1 MESTLWMGDIEPW
14 MTREIIL
21 ESFFE
26 YGLKPSKIKMIKDHQ
41 FNSIKNYCFV
51 NFDSITEANK
61 AIISL
66 NGKNIPKTNINF
78 KLNWANK
85 HCEMNRNLYVGNLP
99 NDIDDLQLFNIFK
112 EKYQSIHHVSIM
124 TDNGQSKGY
133 GFIQFT
139 DKYDYDKCLKE
150 MNGFIF
156 HNNAIKVKERKKK
169 NEDKNI
175 EEKDI
180 NKTKINI
187 KNNSYKINNIINNNT
202 KINLNKRKNNKE
214 LKINE
219 NNINNYYSKKN
230 NYYMNNPKNY
240 YINQININNI
250 ASFYPKIKT
259 EEDISR
265 TDNETTFSSLEKDQD
280 LLSSSNSNSSIHKN
294 RKFSDN
300 IDLLESDDEK
310 VLNQKIQESVDKM
323 FEHYKYTSSPG
334 DSKYF

>member
-26 YGLKPSKIKMIKDHQ
+26 CGLKPSSIKMIKDHQ

-150 MNGFIF
+150 MNGYVIKGK
-156 HNNAIKVKERKKK
+156 AIIIRERKKK
-169 NEDKNI
+169 KND
-175 EEKDI
+175 E
-180 NKTKINI
+180 
-187 KNNSYKINNIINNNT
+187 KNNNNMNNVYRFNKMNRPINNTSSNNIISSKQFINNNIYNIT
-202 KINLNKRKNNKE
+202 KNQNISE
-214 LKINE
+214 
-219 NNINNYYSKKN
+219 INNSIFVRN
-230 NYYMNNPKNY
+230 NNSGIIPFFSQNNE
-240 YINQININNI
+240 INKFN
-250 ASFYPKIKT
+250 SED
-259 EEDISR
+259 EED
-265 TDNETTFSSLEKDQD
+265 
-280 LLSSSNSNSSIHKN
+280 LSSSNSSSSNIEK

-300 IDLLESDDEK
+300 LDLIVKDDHN
-310 VLNQKIQESVDKM
+310 VLNRKIQESVDKL
-323 FEHYKYTSSPG
+323 FEHYKYIAKNSEILKMIVYYGSNNCSFS
-334 DSKYF
+334 DNIYF

>member
-21 ESFFE
+21 GSFFE
-26 YGLKPSKIKMIKDHQ
+26 YGLKPSSIKMIKDHQ

-150 MNGFIF
+150 MNGYVIKGK
-156 HNNAIKVKERKKK
+156 AIIIRERKKK
-169 NEDKNI
+169 KND
-175 EEKDI
+175 EK
-180 NKTKINI
+180 NNNNMNNVYRFNKINRP
-187 KNNSYKINNIINNNT
+187 INNTSSNNNISSKQFINNNIYNIT
-202 KINLNKRKNNKE
+202 KNQNISE
-214 LKINE
+214 
-219 NNINNYYSKKN
+219 INNSIFLRN
-230 NYYMNNPKNY
+230 NNNSCMNPFFSQNNE
-240 YINQININNI
+240 INKFN
-250 ASFYPKIKT
+250 SED
-259 EEDISR
+259 EED
-265 TDNETTFSSLEKDQD
+265 
-280 LLSSSNSNSSIHKN
+280 LSSSNSSSSNIEK

-300 IDLLESDDEK
+300 LDLIVKDDHNA
-310 VLNQKIQESVDKM
+310 LNRKIQESVDKL
-323 FEHYKYTSSPG
+323 FEHYKYIAKNSEILKMIVYYGSNNCSFS
-334 DSKYF
+334 DNIYF

>member
-1 MESTLWMGDIEPW
+1 MSMESTLWMGDIEPW

-21 ESFFE
+21 GSFFE
-26 YGLKPSKIKMIKDHQ
+26 YGLKPSSIKMIKDHQ

-150 MNGFIF
+150 MNGYVIKGK
-156 HNNAIKVKERKKK
+156 AIIIRERKKK
-169 NEDKNI
+169 KND
-175 EEKDI
+175 EK
-180 NKTKINI
+180 NNNNMNNVYRFNKINR
-187 KNNSYKINNIINNNT
+187 SINNTSSNNNISSKQFINNNIYNIT
-202 KINLNKRKNNKE
+202 KNQNISE
-214 LKINE
+214 
-219 NNINNYYSKKN
+219 INNSIFVRN
-230 NYYMNNPKNY
+230 NNNSCMNPFFSQNNE
-240 YINQININNI
+240 INKFN
-250 ASFYPKIKT
+250 SED
-259 EEDISR
+259 EED
-265 TDNETTFSSLEKDQD
+265 
-280 LLSSSNSNSSIHKN
+280 LSSSNSSSSNIEK

-300 IDLLESDDEK
+300 LDLIVKDDHNA
-310 VLNQKIQESVDKM
+310 LNRKIQESVDKL
-323 FEHYKYTSSPG
+323 FEHYKYIAKNSEILKMIVYYGSNNCSFS
-334 DSKYF
+334 DNIYF

>member
-21 ESFFE
+21 GSFFE
-26 YGLKPSKIKMIKDHQ
+26 YGLKPSSIKMIKDHQ

-112 EKYQSIHHVSIM
+112 EKYQGIHHVSIM

-150 MNGFIF
+150 MNGYVIKGK
-156 HNNAIKVKERKKK
+156 AIIIRERKKK
-169 NEDKNI
+169 KND
-175 EEKDI
+175 EK
-180 NKTKINI
+180 NNNNMNNVYRFNKINRP
-187 KNNSYKINNIINNNT
+187 INNTSSNNNISSKQFINNNIYNIT
-202 KINLNKRKNNKE
+202 KNQNISE
-214 LKINE
+214 
-219 NNINNYYSKKN
+219 INNSIFDRN
-230 NYYMNNPKNY
+230 NNNGMN
-240 YINQININNI
+240 QFFSINNEI
-250 ASFYPKIKT
+250 NKYNSED
-259 EEDISR
+259 EED
-265 TDNETTFSSLEKDQD
+265 
-280 LLSSSNSNSSIHKN
+280 LSSSNSSSSNIEK

-300 IDLLESDDEK
+300 LDLIVKDDHNA
-310 VLNQKIQESVDKM
+310 LNRKIQESVDKL
-323 FEHYKYTSSPG
+323 FEHYKYIAKNSEILKMIVYYGSNNCSFS
-334 DSKYF
+334 DNIYF

>member
-21 ESFFE
+21 GSFFE
-26 YGLKPSKIKMIKDHQ
+26 YGLKPSSIKMIKDHQ

-150 MNGFIF
+150 MNGYVIKGK
-156 HNNAIKVKERKKK
+156 AIIIRERKKK
-169 NEDKNI
+169 KND
-175 EEKDI
+175 EK
-180 NKTKINI
+180 NNNNMNNAYRFNKINRPI
-187 KNNSYKINNIINNNT
+187 NNTSSNNNISSKQFINNNIYNITKNQNISKINNSIFVRNNNSGIIPFFSQNNE
-202 KINLNKRKNNKE
+202 INKFNSE
-214 LKINE
+214 D
-219 NNINNYYSKKN
+219 
-230 NYYMNNPKNY
+230 
-240 YINQININNI
+240 
-250 ASFYPKIKT
+250 
-259 EEDISR
+259 EED
-265 TDNETTFSSLEKDQD
+265 
-280 LLSSSNSNSSIHKN
+280 LSSSNSSSSNIEK

-300 IDLLESDDEK
+300 LDLIVKDDHN
-310 VLNQKIQESVDKM
+310 VLNRKIQESVDKL
-323 FEHYKYTSSPG
+323 FEHYKYIAKNSEILKMIVYYGSNNCSFS
-334 DSKYF
+334 DNIYF

>member
-1 MESTLWMGDIEPW
+1 MSMESTLWMGDIEPW

-26 YGLKPSKIKMIKDHQ
+26 YGLKPSSIKMIKDHQ

-85 HCEMNRNLYVGNLP
+85 HCEMNRDLYVGNLP

-150 MNGFIF
+150 MNGYVIKGK
-156 HNNAIKVKERKKK
+156 AIIIRERKKK
-169 NEDKNI
+169 KND
-175 EEKDI
+175 EK
-180 NKTKINI
+180 NNNNMNNAYRFNKINRPI
-187 KNNSYKINNIINNNT
+187 NNTSSNNNISSKQFINNNIYNITKNQNISKINNSIFVRNNNSGIIPFFSQNNE
-202 KINLNKRKNNKE
+202 INKFNSE
-214 LKINE
+214 D
-219 NNINNYYSKKN
+219 
-230 NYYMNNPKNY
+230 
-240 YINQININNI
+240 
-250 ASFYPKIKT
+250 
-259 EEDISR
+259 EED
-265 TDNETTFSSLEKDQD
+265 
-280 LLSSSNSNSSIHKN
+280 LSSSNSSSSNIEK

-300 IDLLESDDEK
+300 LDLIVKDDHNA
-310 VLNQKIQESVDKM
+310 LNRKIQESVDKL
-323 FEHYKYTSSPG
+323 FEHYKYIAKNSEILKMIVYYGSNNCSFS
-334 DSKYF
+334 DNIYF

>member
-26 YGLKPSKIKMIKDHQ
+26 YGLKPSSIKMIKDHQ

-85 HCEMNRNLYVGNLP
+85 HCEMNRDLYVGNLP

-150 MNGFIF
+150 MNGYVIKGK
-156 HNNAIKVKERKKK
+156 AIIIRERKKK
-169 NEDKNI
+169 KND
-175 EEKDI
+175 EK
-180 NKTKINI
+180 NNNNMNNVYRFNKINRPI
-187 KNNSYKINNIINNNT
+187 NNTSSNNNISSKQFINNNIYNITKNQNISKINNSIFVRNNNSGIIPFFSQNNE
-202 KINLNKRKNNKE
+202 INKFNSE
-214 LKINE
+214 D
-219 NNINNYYSKKN
+219 
-230 NYYMNNPKNY
+230 
-240 YINQININNI
+240 
-250 ASFYPKIKT
+250 
-259 EEDISR
+259 EED
-265 TDNETTFSSLEKDQD
+265 
-280 LLSSSNSNSSIHKN
+280 LSSSNSSSSNIEK

-300 IDLLESDDEK
+300 LDLIVKDDHNA
-310 VLNQKIQESVDKM
+310 LNRKIQESVDKL
-323 FEHYKYTSSPG
+323 FEHYKYIAKNSEILKMIVYYGSNNCSFS
-334 DSKYF
+334 DNIYF

>member
-1 MESTLWMGDIEPW
+1 
-14 MTREIIL
+14 
-21 ESFFE
+21 
-26 YGLKPSKIKMIKDHQ
+26 MIKDHQ

-150 MNGFIF
+150 MNGYVIKGK
-156 HNNAIKVKERKKK
+156 AIIIRERKKK
-169 NEDKNI
+169 KND
-175 EEKDI
+175 EK
-180 NKTKINI
+180 NNNNMNNVYRFNKINRSI
-187 KNNSYKINNIINNNT
+187 NNTSSNNNISSKQFINNNIYNITKNQNISEINNSIFVRNNNNSYMNPFFSQNNEINKFNS
-202 KINLNKRKNNKE
+202 E
-214 LKINE
+214 D
-219 NNINNYYSKKN
+219 
-230 NYYMNNPKNY
+230 
-240 YINQININNI
+240 
-250 ASFYPKIKT
+250 
-259 EEDISR
+259 EED
-265 TDNETTFSSLEKDQD
+265 
-280 LLSSSNSNSSIHKN
+280 LSSSNSSSSNIEK

-300 IDLLESDDEK
+300 LDLIVKDDHNA
-310 VLNQKIQESVDKM
+310 LNRKIQESVDKL
-323 FEHYKYTSSPG
+323 FEHYKYIAKNSEILKMIVYYGSNNCSFS
-334 DSKYF
+334 DNIYF

>member
-26 YGLKPSKIKMIKDHQ
+26 CGLKPSSIKMIKDHQ

-150 MNGFIF
+150 MNGYVIKGK
-156 HNNAIKVKERKKK
+156 AIIIRERKKK
-169 NEDKNI
+169 KND
-175 EEKDI
+175 EK
-180 NKTKINI
+180 NNNNMNNVYRFNKINRPI
-187 KNNSYKINNIINNNT
+187 NNTSSNNIISSKQFINNNIYNIT
-202 KINLNKRKNNKE
+202 KNQNISE
-214 LKINE
+214 
-219 NNINNYYSKKN
+219 INNSIFDRN
-230 NYYMNNPKNY
+230 NNNGMN
-240 YINQININNI
+240 QFFSINNEI
-250 ASFYPKIKT
+250 NKFNSED
-259 EEDISR
+259 EED
-265 TDNETTFSSLEKDQD
+265 
-280 LLSSSNSNSSIHKN
+280 LSSSNSSSSNIEK

-300 IDLLESDDEK
+300 LDLIVKDDHN
-310 VLNQKIQESVDKM
+310 VLNRKIQESVDKL
-323 FEHYKYTSSPG
+323 FEHYKYIAKNSEILKMIVYYGSNNCSFS
-334 DSKYF
+334 DNIYF

>member
-26 YGLKPSKIKMIKDHQ
+26 YGLKPSSIKMIKDHQ

-150 MNGFIF
+150 MNGYVIKGK
-156 HNNAIKVKERKKK
+156 AIIIRERKKK
-169 NEDKNI
+169 KND
-175 EEKDI
+175 EK
-180 NKTKINI
+180 NNNNMNNVYRFNKINRP
-187 KNNSYKINNIINNNT
+187 INNTSSNNNISSKQFINNNIYNIT
-202 KINLNKRKNNKE
+202 KNQNISE
-214 LKINE
+214 
-219 NNINNYYSKKN
+219 INNSIFVRN
-230 NYYMNNPKNY
+230 NNSGIIPFFSQNNE
-240 YINQININNI
+240 INKFN
-250 ASFYPKIKT
+250 SED
-259 EEDISR
+259 EED
-265 TDNETTFSSLEKDQD
+265 
-280 LLSSSNSNSSIHKN
+280 LSSSNSSSSNIEK

-300 IDLLESDDEK
+300 LDLIVKDDHNA
-310 VLNQKIQESVDKM
+310 LNRKIQESVDKL
-323 FEHYKYTSSPG
+323 FEHYKYIAKNSEILKMIVYYGSNNCSFS
-334 DSKYF
+334 DNIYF

>member
-21 ESFFE
+21 GSFFE
-26 YGLKPSKIKMIKDHQ
+26 YGLKPSSIKMIKDHQ

-150 MNGFIF
+150 MNGYVIKGK
-156 HNNAIKVKERKKK
+156 AIIIRERKKK
-169 NEDKNI
+169 KND
-175 EEKDI
+175 EK
-180 NKTKINI
+180 NNNNMNNVYRFNKINRPI
-187 KNNSYKINNIINNNT
+187 NNTSSNNIISSKQFINNNIYNIT
-202 KINLNKRKNNKE
+202 KNQNISE
-214 LKINE
+214 
-219 NNINNYYSKKN
+219 INNSIFVRN
-230 NYYMNNPKNY
+230 NNNSGIIPFFSQNNE
-240 YINQININNI
+240 INKFN
-250 ASFYPKIKT
+250 SED
-259 EEDISR
+259 EED
-265 TDNETTFSSLEKDQD
+265 
-280 LLSSSNSNSSIHKN
+280 LSSSNSSSSNIEK

-300 IDLLESDDEK
+300 LDLIVKDDHN
-310 VLNQKIQESVDKM
+310 VLNRKIQESVDKL
-323 FEHYKYTSSPG
+323 FEHYKYIAKNSEILKMIVYYGSNNCSFS
-334 DSKYF
+334 DNIYF

>member
-21 ESFFE
+21 GSFFE
-26 YGLKPSKIKMIKDHQ
+26 YGLKPSSIKMIKDHQ

-150 MNGFIF
+150 MNGYVIKGK
-156 HNNAIKVKERKKK
+156 AIIIRERKKK
-169 NEDKNI
+169 KND
-175 EEKDI
+175 EK
-180 NKTKINI
+180 NNNNNMNNVYRFNKINRP
-187 KNNSYKINNIINNNT
+187 INNTSSNNNISSKQFINNNIYNIT
-202 KINLNKRKNNKE
+202 KNQNISE
-214 LKINE
+214 
-219 NNINNYYSKKN
+219 INNSIFVRN
-230 NYYMNNPKNY
+230 NNNSCMNPFFSQNNE
-240 YINQININNI
+240 INKFN
-250 ASFYPKIKT
+250 SED
-259 EEDISR
+259 EED
-265 TDNETTFSSLEKDQD
+265 
-280 LLSSSNSNSSIHKN
+280 LSSSNSSSSNIEK

-300 IDLLESDDEK
+300 LDLIVKDDHNA
-310 VLNQKIQESVDKM
+310 LNRKIQESVDKL
-323 FEHYKYTSSPG
+323 FEHYKYIAKNSEILKMIVYYGSNNCSFS
-334 DSKYF
+334 DNIYF

>member
-26 YGLKPSKIKMIKDHQ
+26 CGLKPSSIKMIKDHQ

-150 MNGFIF
+150 MNGYVIKGK
-156 HNNAIKVKERKKK
+156 AIIIRERKKK
-169 NEDKNI
+169 KND
-175 EEKDI
+175 EK
-180 NKTKINI
+180 NNNNMNNVYRFNKINR
-187 KNNSYKINNIINNNT
+187 SINNTSSNNNISSKQFINNNIYNIT
-202 KINLNKRKNNKE
+202 KNQNISE
-214 LKINE
+214 
-219 NNINNYYSKKN
+219 INNSIFVRN
-230 NYYMNNPKNY
+230 NNNSCMNPFFSQNNE
-240 YINQININNI
+240 INKFN
-250 ASFYPKIKT
+250 SED
-259 EEDISR
+259 EED
-265 TDNETTFSSLEKDQD
+265 
-280 LLSSSNSNSSIHKN
+280 LSSSNSSSSNIEK

-300 IDLLESDDEK
+300 LDLIVKDDHNA
-310 VLNQKIQESVDKM
+310 LNRKIQESVDKL
-323 FEHYKYTSSPG
+323 FEHYKYIAKNSEILKMIVYYGSNNCSFS
-334 DSKYF
+334 DNIYF

>member
-26 YGLKPSKIKMIKDHQ
+26 YGLKPSSIKMIKDHQ

-150 MNGFIF
+150 MNGYVIKGK
-156 HNNAIKVKERKKK
+156 AIIIRERKKK
-169 NEDKNI
+169 KND
-175 EEKDI
+175 EK
-180 NKTKINI
+180 NNNNMNNAYRFNKINRPI
-187 KNNSYKINNIINNNT
+187 NNTSSNNNISSKQFINNNIYNITKNQNISEINNSIFVRNNNNSYMNPFFSQNNEINKFNS
-202 KINLNKRKNNKE
+202 E
-214 LKINE
+214 D
-219 NNINNYYSKKN
+219 
-230 NYYMNNPKNY
+230 
-240 YINQININNI
+240 
-250 ASFYPKIKT
+250 
-259 EEDISR
+259 EED
-265 TDNETTFSSLEKDQD
+265 
-280 LLSSSNSNSSIHKN
+280 LSSSNSSSSNIEK

-300 IDLLESDDEK
+300 LDLIVKDDHN
-310 VLNQKIQESVDKM
+310 VLNRKIQESVDKL
-323 FEHYKYTSSPG
+323 FEHYKYIAKNSEILKMIVYYGSNNCSFS
-334 DSKYF
+334 DNIYF

>member
-1 MESTLWMGDIEPW
+1 MSMESTLWMGDIEPW

-21 ESFFE
+21 GSFFE
-26 YGLKPSKIKMIKDHQ
+26 YGLKPSSIKMIKDHQ

-85 HCEMNRNLYVGNLP
+85 HCEMNRDLYVGNLP

-150 MNGFIF
+150 MNGYVIKGK
-156 HNNAIKVKERKKK
+156 AIIIRERKKK
-169 NEDKNI
+169 KND
-175 EEKDI
+175 EK
-180 NKTKINI
+180 NNNNMNNAYRFNKINRPI
-187 KNNSYKINNIINNNT
+187 NNTSSNNNISSKQFINNNIYNITKNQNISKINNSIFVRNNNSGIIPFFSQNNE
-202 KINLNKRKNNKE
+202 INKFNSE
-214 LKINE
+214 D
-219 NNINNYYSKKN
+219 
-230 NYYMNNPKNY
+230 
-240 YINQININNI
+240 
-250 ASFYPKIKT
+250 
-259 EEDISR
+259 EED
-265 TDNETTFSSLEKDQD
+265 
-280 LLSSSNSNSSIHKN
+280 LSSSNSSSSNIEK

-300 IDLLESDDEK
+300 LDLIVKDDHNA
-310 VLNQKIQESVDKM
+310 LNRKIQESVDKL
-323 FEHYKYTSSPG
+323 FEHYKYIAKNSEILKMIVYYGSNNCSFS
-334 DSKYF
+334 DNIYF

>member
-26 YGLKPSKIKMIKDHQ
+26 YGLKPSSIKMIKDHQ

-150 MNGFIF
+150 MNGYVIKGK
-156 HNNAIKVKERKKK
+156 AIIIRERKKK
-169 NEDKNI
+169 KND
-175 EEKDI
+175 EK
-180 NKTKINI
+180 NNNNMNNVYRFNKINRPI
-187 KNNSYKINNIINNNT
+187 NNTSSNNIISSKQFINNNIYNIT
-202 KINLNKRKNNKE
+202 KNQNISE
-214 LKINE
+214 
-219 NNINNYYSKKN
+219 INNSIFVRN
-230 NYYMNNPKNY
+230 NNNSGMNPFFSQNNE
-240 YINQININNI
+240 INKFN
-250 ASFYPKIKT
+250 SED
-259 EEDISR
+259 EED
-265 TDNETTFSSLEKDQD
+265 
-280 LLSSSNSNSSIHKN
+280 LSSSNSSSSNIEK

-300 IDLLESDDEK
+300 LDLIVKDDHN
-310 VLNQKIQESVDKM
+310 VLNRKIQESVDKL
-323 FEHYKYTSSPG
+323 FEHYKYIAKNSEILKMIVYYGSNNCSFS
-334 DSKYF
+334 DNIYF

>member
-1 MESTLWMGDIEPW
+1 MSMESTLWMGDIEPW

-21 ESFFE
+21 GSFFE
-26 YGLKPSKIKMIKDHQ
+26 YGLKPSSIKMIKDHQ

-150 MNGFIF
+150 MNGYVIKGK
-156 HNNAIKVKERKKK
+156 AIIIRERKKK
-169 NEDKNI
+169 KNDEKNNNNMNNVYRFNKINRPINNTSSNNNISSKQFINNHIYNITKNQNISEINNSIFVRNNNSGIIPFFSQNNE
-175 EEKDI
+175 I
-180 NKTKINI
+180 NKF
-187 KNNSYKINNIINNNT
+187 NS
-202 KINLNKRKNNKE
+202 E
-214 LKINE
+214 D
-219 NNINNYYSKKN
+219 
-230 NYYMNNPKNY
+230 
-240 YINQININNI
+240 
-250 ASFYPKIKT
+250 
-259 EEDISR
+259 EED
-265 TDNETTFSSLEKDQD
+265 
-280 LLSSSNSNSSIHKN
+280 LSSSNSSSSNIEK

-300 IDLLESDDEK
+300 LDLIVKDDHNA
-310 VLNQKIQESVDKM
+310 LNRKIQESVDKL
-323 FEHYKYTSSPG
+323 FEHYKYIAKNSEILKMIVCYGSNNCSFS
-334 DSKYF
+334 DNIYF

>member
-26 YGLKPSKIKMIKDHQ
+26 YGLKPSSIKMIKDHQ

-150 MNGFIF
+150 MNGYVIKGK
-156 HNNAIKVKERKKK
+156 AIIIRERKKK
-169 NEDKNI
+169 KND
-175 EEKDI
+175 EKNNNNMNNI
-180 NKTKINI
+180 YRFNKINRP
-187 KNNSYKINNIINNNT
+187 INNTSSNNNISSKQFINNNIYNIT
-202 KINLNKRKNNKE
+202 KNQNISE
-214 LKINE
+214 
-219 NNINNYYSKKN
+219 INNSIFVRN
-230 NYYMNNPKNY
+230 NDNSGMNPFFS
-240 YINQININNI
+240 INNEI
-250 ASFYPKIKT
+250 NKFNSED
-259 EEDISR
+259 EED
-265 TDNETTFSSLEKDQD
+265 
-280 LLSSSNSNSSIHKN
+280 LSSSNSSSSNIEK

-300 IDLLESDDEK
+300 LDLIVKDDHNA
-310 VLNQKIQESVDKM
+310 LNRKIQESVDKL
-323 FEHYKYTSSPG
+323 FEHYKYIAKNSEILKMIVYYGSNNCSFS
-334 DSKYF
+334 DNIYF

>member
-26 YGLKPSKIKMIKDHQ
+26 YGLKPSSIKMIKDHQ

-150 MNGFIF
+150 MNGYVIKGK
-156 HNNAIKVKERKKK
+156 AIIIRERKKK
-169 NEDKNI
+169 KND
-175 EEKDI
+175 EKNNNNMNNI
-180 NKTKINI
+180 YRFNKINRP
-187 KNNSYKINNIINNNT
+187 INNTSSNNNISSKQFINNNIYNIT
-202 KINLNKRKNNKE
+202 KNQNISE
-214 LKINE
+214 
-219 NNINNYYSKKN
+219 INNTIFVRN
-230 NYYMNNPKNY
+230 NDNSGINPFFS
-240 YINQININNI
+240 INNEI
-250 ASFYPKIKT
+250 NKFNSED
-259 EEDISR
+259 EED
-265 TDNETTFSSLEKDQD
+265 
-280 LLSSSNSNSSIHKN
+280 LSSSNSSSSNIEK

-300 IDLLESDDEK
+300 LDLIVKDDHN
-310 VLNQKIQESVDKM
+310 VLNRKIQESVDKL
-323 FEHYKYTSSPG
+323 FEHYKYIAKNSEILKMIVYYGSNNCSFS
-334 DSKYF
+334 DNIYF

>member
-26 YGLKPSKIKMIKDHQ
+26 YGLKPSSIKMIKDHQ

-150 MNGFIF
+150 MNGYVIKGK
-156 HNNAIKVKERKKK
+156 AIIIRERKKK
-169 NEDKNI
+169 KNDEKNNNNMNNVYRFNKINRPINNTSSNNNISSKQFINNDVCDITKNQNISEINNSIFVRNNNNSGMNPFFSQNNE
-175 EEKDI
+175 I
-180 NKTKINI
+180 NKF
-187 KNNSYKINNIINNNT
+187 NS
-202 KINLNKRKNNKE
+202 E
-214 LKINE
+214 D
-219 NNINNYYSKKN
+219 
-230 NYYMNNPKNY
+230 
-240 YINQININNI
+240 
-250 ASFYPKIKT
+250 
-259 EEDISR
+259 EED
-265 TDNETTFSSLEKDQD
+265 
-280 LLSSSNSNSSIHKN
+280 LSSSNSSSSNIEK

-300 IDLLESDDEK
+300 LDLIVKDDHN
-310 VLNQKIQESVDKM
+310 VLNRKIQESVDKL
-323 FEHYKYTSSPG
+323 FEHYKYIAKNSEILKMIVYYGSNNCSFS
-334 DSKYF
+334 DNIYF

>member
-21 ESFFE
+21 GSFFE
-26 YGLKPSKIKMIKDHQ
+26 YGLKPSSIKMIKDHQ

-150 MNGFIF
+150 MNGYVIKGK
-156 HNNAIKVKERKKK
+156 AIIIRERKKK
-169 NEDKNI
+169 KND
-175 EEKDI
+175 EK
-180 NKTKINI
+180 NNNNMNNVYRFNKINR
-187 KNNSYKINNIINNNT
+187 SINNTSSNNNISSKQFINNNIYNIT
-202 KINLNKRKNNKE
+202 KNQNISE
-214 LKINE
+214 
-219 NNINNYYSKKN
+219 INNSIFVRN
-230 NYYMNNPKNY
+230 NNNSCMNPFFSQNNE
-240 YINQININNI
+240 INKFN
-250 ASFYPKIKT
+250 SED
-259 EEDISR
+259 EED
-265 TDNETTFSSLEKDQD
+265 
-280 LLSSSNSNSSIHKN
+280 LSSSNSSSSNIEK

-300 IDLLESDDEK
+300 LDLIVKDDHN
-310 VLNQKIQESVDKM
+310 VLNRKIQESVDKL
-323 FEHYKYTSSPG
+323 FEHYKYIDKNSEVLKMIVYYGSNNCSFS
-334 DSKYF
+334 DNIYF

>member
-26 YGLKPSKIKMIKDHQ
+26 YGLKPSSIKMIKDHQ

-150 MNGFIF
+150 MNGYVIKGK
-156 HNNAIKVKERKKK
+156 AIIIRERKKK
-169 NEDKNI
+169 KNDEKNNNNMNNVYRFNKINRSINNTSSNNNISSKQFINNHIYNITKNQNISEINNTIFVRNNNNSCMNPFFSQNNE
-175 EEKDI
+175 I
-180 NKTKINI
+180 NKF
-187 KNNSYKINNIINNNT
+187 NS
-202 KINLNKRKNNKE
+202 E
-214 LKINE
+214 D
-219 NNINNYYSKKN
+219 
-230 NYYMNNPKNY
+230 
-240 YINQININNI
+240 
-250 ASFYPKIKT
+250 
-259 EEDISR
+259 EED
-265 TDNETTFSSLEKDQD
+265 
-280 LLSSSNSNSSIHKN
+280 LSSSNSSSSNIEK

-300 IDLLESDDEK
+300 LDLIVKDDHN
-310 VLNQKIQESVDKM
+310 VLNRKIQESVDKL
-323 FEHYKYTSSPG
+323 FEHYKYIAKNSEILKMIVYYGSNNCSFS
-334 DSKYF
+334 DNIYF

>member
-21 ESFFE
+21 GSFFE
-26 YGLKPSKIKMIKDHQ
+26 YGLKPSSIKMIKDHQ

-150 MNGFIF
+150 MNEYVIKGK
-156 HNNAIKVKERKKK
+156 AIIIRERKKK
-169 NEDKNI
+169 KND
-175 EEKDI
+175 EK
-180 NKTKINI
+180 NNNNMNNAYRFNKINRP
-187 KNNSYKINNIINNNT
+187 INNTSSNNNISSKQFINNNIYNIT
-202 KINLNKRKNNKE
+202 KNQNISE
-214 LKINE
+214 
-219 NNINNYYSKKN
+219 INNSIFVRN
-230 NYYMNNPKNY
+230 NNNSCMNPFFSQNNE
-240 YINQININNI
+240 INKFN
-250 ASFYPKIKT
+250 SED
-259 EEDISR
+259 EED
-265 TDNETTFSSLEKDQD
+265 
-280 LLSSSNSNSSIHKN
+280 LSSSNSSSSNIEK

-300 IDLLESDDEK
+300 LDLIVKDDHN
-310 VLNQKIQESVDKM
+310 VLNRKIQESVDKL
-323 FEHYKYTSSPG
+323 FEHYKYIAKNSEILKMIVYYGSNNCSFS
-334 DSKYF
+334 DNIYF

>member
-21 ESFFE
+21 GSFFE
-26 YGLKPSKIKMIKDHQ
+26 YGLKPSSIKMIKDHQ

-150 MNGFIF
+150 MNGYVIKGK
-156 HNNAIKVKERKKK
+156 AIIIRERKKK
-169 NEDKNI
+169 KND
-175 EEKDI
+175 EK
-180 NKTKINI
+180 NNNNMNNVYRFNKINRP
-187 KNNSYKINNIINNNT
+187 INNTSSNNNISSKQFINNNIYNIT
-202 KINLNKRKNNKE
+202 KNQNISE
-214 LKINE
+214 
-219 NNINNYYSKKN
+219 INNSIFVRN
-230 NYYMNNPKNY
+230 NNNSCMNPFFSQNNE
-240 YINQININNI
+240 INKFN
-250 ASFYPKIKT
+250 SED
-259 EEDISR
+259 EED
-265 TDNETTFSSLEKDQD
+265 
-280 LLSSSNSNSSIHKN
+280 LSSSNSSSSNIEK

-300 IDLLESDDEK
+300 LDLIVKDDHNA
-310 VLNQKIQESVDKM
+310 LNRKIQESVDKL
-323 FEHYKYTSSPG
+323 FEHYKYIAKNSEILKMIVYYGSNNCSFS
-334 DSKYF
+334 DNIYF

>member
-26 YGLKPSKIKMIKDHQ
+26 YGLKPSSIKMIKDHQ

-150 MNGFIF
+150 MNGYVIKGK
-156 HNNAIKVKERKKK
+156 AIIIRERKKK
-169 NEDKNI
+169 KND
-175 EEKDI
+175 EK
-180 NKTKINI
+180 NNNNMNNVYRFNKINRSI
-187 KNNSYKINNIINNNT
+187 NNTSSNNNISSKQFINNNIYNITKNQNISEINNSIFVRNNNNSYMNPFFSQNNEINKFNS
-202 KINLNKRKNNKE
+202 E
-214 LKINE
+214 D
-219 NNINNYYSKKN
+219 
-230 NYYMNNPKNY
+230 
-240 YINQININNI
+240 
-250 ASFYPKIKT
+250 
-259 EEDISR
+259 EED
-265 TDNETTFSSLEKDQD
+265 
-280 LLSSSNSNSSIHKN
+280 LSSSNSSSSNIEK

-300 IDLLESDDEK
+300 LDLIVKDDHNA
-310 VLNQKIQESVDKM
+310 LNRKIQESVDKL
-323 FEHYKYTSSPG
+323 FEHYKYIAKNSEILKMIVYYGSNNCSFS
-334 DSKYF
+334 DNIYF

>member
-21 ESFFE
+21 GSFFE
-26 YGLKPSKIKMIKDHQ
+26 YGLKPSSIKMIKDHQ

-150 MNGFIF
+150 MNGYVIKGK
-156 HNNAIKVKERKKK
+156 AIIIRERKKK
-169 NEDKNI
+169 KND
-175 EEKDI
+175 EK
-180 NKTKINI
+180 NNNNMNNVYRFNKINRP
-187 KNNSYKINNIINNNT
+187 INNTSSNNNISSKQFINNNIYNIT
-202 KINLNKRKNNKE
+202 KNQNISE
-214 LKINE
+214 
-219 NNINNYYSKKN
+219 INNSIFVRN
-230 NYYMNNPKNY
+230 NNNSGMNPFFSQNNE
-240 YINQININNI
+240 INKFN
-250 ASFYPKIKT
+250 SED
-259 EEDISR
+259 EED
-265 TDNETTFSSLEKDQD
+265 
-280 LLSSSNSNSSIHKN
+280 LSSSNSSSSNIEK

-300 IDLLESDDEK
+300 LDLIVKDDHNA
-310 VLNQKIQESVDKM
+310 LNRKIQESVDKL
-323 FEHYKYTSSPG
+323 FEHYKYIAKNSEVLKMIVYYGSNNCSFS
-334 DSKYF
+334 DNIYF